1 MFQKRFR
8 RTDSAESN
16 NSSLASFFLSRNNS
30 KTRQQQGPSPVAPPG
45 VGANGGHS
53 VIERSASGGVC
64 TVRDGEFA
72 MPKANGRNSLVPL
85 SNVKDTNLSLFCISV
100 ICILL

>member
-64 TVRDGEFA
+64 TVREPNHS
-72 MPKANGRNSLVPL
+72 MNSYIRSMMCSV
-85 SNVKDTNLSLFCISV
+85 SEYVKIR
-100 ICILL
+100 ILAKQWQI

>member
-1 MFQKRFR
+1 MFAHITTKFSAFQMFQKRFR

-64 TVRDGEFA
+64 TVREPNHS
-72 MPKANGRNSLVPL
+72 MNS
-85 SNVKDTNLSLFCISV
+85 
-100 ICILL
+100 

>member
-1 MFQKRFR
+1 MFTSEHNLIASLSFQMFQKRFR

-30 KTRQQQGPSPVAPPG
+30 KTRQQGAPVAPLG
-45 VGANGGHS
+45 VGANSGHS

-64 TVRDGEFA
+64 TVRE
-72 MPKANGRNSLVPL
+72 L
-85 SNVKDTNLSLFCISV
+85 IQ
-100 ICILL
+100 

>member
-30 KTRQQQGPSPVAPPG
+30 KTKQNVNPNLAGNNSSG
-45 VGANGGHS
+45 NGHS

-64 TVRDGEFA
+64 TVREFVHT
-72 MPKANGRNSLVPL
+72 P
-85 SNVKDTNLSLFCISV
+85 NVCTWHTVHGHSCR
-100 ICILL
+100 

>member
-30 KTRQQQGPSPVAPPG
+30 KTRQQQPGAAPPVAPPG
-45 VGANGGHS
+45 GVGASGGHS

-64 TVRDGEFA
+64 TVREPNRS
-72 MPKANGRNSLVPL
+72 MNSCYDIECLRAAR
-85 SNVKDTNLSLFCISV
+85 
-100 ICILL
+100 

>member
-30 KTRQQQGPSPVAPPG
+30 KTNQNHNMAVNNG
-45 VGANGGHS
+45 GGHS

-64 TVRDGEFA
+64 TVRELDHTPNVCA
-72 MPKANGRNSLVPL
+72 WHSVPL
-85 SNVKDTNLSLFCISV
+85 CVWDRF
-100 ICILL
+100 

>member
-30 KTRQQQGPSPVAPPG
+30 KTKQNVNPNM
-45 VGANGGHS
+45 GAGNSGGGGHS
-53 VIERSASGGVC
+53 VIERAASGGVC
-64 TVRDGEFA
+64 TVRESDNTPNVCEYNSFYEFW
-72 MPKANGRNSLVPL
+72 
-85 SNVKDTNLSLFCISV
+85 
-100 ICILL
+100 

>member
-1 MFQKRFR
+1 MFAHITTKFSAFQMFQKRFR

-30 KTRQQQGPSPVAPPG
+30 KTKQQGAAPVAPPG
-45 VGANGGHS
+45 SVGAISGGHS

-64 TVRDGEFA
+64 TVRE
-72 MPKANGRNSLVPL
+72 L
-85 SNVKDTNLSLFCISV
+85 IQ
-100 ICILL
+100 